1 MCIIY
6 LLIDLFLLFALV
18 MWLRYIFLHIFGY
31 DIIEYENWFGTIDNP
46 IRYRFGAGTAE
57 YLFVTVK
64 AIFFIVKEKLLMKK
78 SGNTSKA
85 IYIPIALHIIIL
97 ILGVYISV
105 NYLSGCF
112 ITDLFEY
119 VI

>member
-1 MCIIY
+1 MEKRKTVNLVIMCIIY

-57 YLFVTVK
+57 YLFVIVK
-64 AIFFIVKEKLLMKK
+64 VIFFIVKEKLHTAFDGPDKPDV
-78 SGNTSKA
+78 G
-85 IYIPIALHIIIL
+85 IYAEIAVFARQYGPSL
-97 ILGVYISV
+97 
-105 NYLSGCF
+105 
-112 ITDLFEY
+112 
-119 VI
+119 